1 MLPAE
6 PDKVR
11 KDDTPR
17 AVMALNGELRIQLV
31 RIYHV
36 YAPPARRFDWT
47 VQLTNFLTKG

>member
-31 RIYHV
+31 YTTCVRL
-36 YAPPARRFDWT
+36 RRAASIG
-47 VQLTNFLTKG
+47 LCN